1 MPVVDARTW
10 IEHLSIQDCWELLD
24 AAAVGRVGV
33 IIDDAPVI
41 FPVNY
46 VVDDRSIV
54 FRTDPG
60 AKLDALGRTPS
71 VCFEVDETQ
80 VVSKTGWS
88 VLVKGQ
94 ATEITTAAEARSVA
108 DLSLE
113 FWTIGPKTHWVRIT
127 PGEVTGRR
135 VHAVLTRG

>member
-60 AKLDALGRTPS
+60 AKLQALGRTPA
-71 VCFEVDETQ
+71 VCFEADETQ